1 MIVIASLGAVL
12 GPYAVVLAALLGVV
26 PGWWG
31 RSRPSRW
38 SANRNELVL
47 GIFVDSA
54 IATTRALRPGGR
66 GASSRDGRPATR
78 LARPSAPCRRAADPF
93 GSIARPGRLAATHL
107 ARPHG
112 LQRPLLGLSA
122 FSAFSA

>member
-1 MIVIASLGAVL
+1 LLGLIVLASLGAVI

-54 IATTRALRPGGR
+54 ISTTRVE
-66 GASSRDGRPATR
+66 
-78 LARPSAPCRRAADPF
+78 AR
-93 GSIARPGRLAATHL
+93 
-107 ARPHG
+107 
-112 LQRPLLGLSA
+112 
-122 FSAFSA
+122 